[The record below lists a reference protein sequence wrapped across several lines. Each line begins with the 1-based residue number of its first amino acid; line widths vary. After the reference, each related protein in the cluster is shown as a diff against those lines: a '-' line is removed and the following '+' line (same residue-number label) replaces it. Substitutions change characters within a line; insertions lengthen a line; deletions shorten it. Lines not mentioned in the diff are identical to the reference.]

1 MHGIKL
7 HLYAV
12 HAIHEMRQVV
22 RIQCVKKD

>member
-12 HAIHEMRQVV
+12 HAIHEMHQVV